1 MAKTRTRPPSG
12 ATRRRNAE
20 AIRKQQATRVRVRV
34 GAGAAVAL
42 LLLIVI
48 LVAANRGGDDS
59 SDATPSAGASMA
71 AVTGGDFH
79 SLVADP
85 ATPGRLFAGGHQSV
99 TASTDGGATWQEI
112 DELRDADAMGW
123 GITDTAIYVSGHP
136 GLNRSTDDGQQFER
150 INDGLPGTDLH
161 AFGAGGGKLYGFAAG
176 VGVFSSDDDGATW
189 TPRASPEASFFGRIM
204 VDKADSDHL
213 IAADASSGPSE
224 STDGGATWKP
234 IGPRLAV
241 TWMSGT
247 ADLRT
252 VIASGPEGAVRS
264 NDGGRNWAELTLP
277 DGASLVELAP
287 DGTTLYTGIHRAPN
301 VEIQVSNDG
310 GETWTTP

>member
-1 MAKTRTRPPSG
+1 MAKTKTRPPSG
-12 ATRRRNAE
+12 ATRRRDA
-20 AIRKQQATRVRVRV
+20 AAARKRQATRLRV
-34 GAGAAVAL
+34 GASAAVAL
-42 LLLIVI
+42 LLLVVI
-48 LVAANRGGDDS
+48 LVVANRGGDDS
-59 SDATPSAGASMA
+59 SDATPSVGASTV

-99 TASTDGGATWQEI
+99 STSTDGGVTWQAI
-112 DELRDADAMGW
+112 DQLRDADAMGW

-136 GLNRSTDDGQQFER
+136 GLNRSTDDGQRFER
-150 INDGLPGTDLH
+150 INDGLPGTDVH
-161 AFGAGGGKLYGFAAG
+161 AFGAGGGKLYGFATG

-189 TPRASPEASFFGRIM
+189 TPRASLPEASFFGRII
-204 VDKADSDHL
+204 VDRADNDHL
-213 IAADASSGPSE
+213 VAADASSGPTE
-224 STDGGATWKP
+224 STDGGATWAP

-252 VIASGPEGAVRS
+252 IIASGPEGALRS
-264 NDGGRNWAELTLP
+264 DDGGTSWAELALP

-301 VEIQVSNDG
+301 VDVQVSIDG
-310 GETWTTP
+310 GETWSAP